1 MGDELPLL
9 GTRSGLARLPE
20 ALVRRPRLDSLFA
33 DRVRRQVTLISAPPG
48 SGKTTLVTAWLASRQ
63 RRGVML
69 TVDARD
75 NERDQLA
82 GVIVAALVH
91 GGAIAPE
98 EIDATLPATTLL
110 DAAFDRLEERGAK
123 RVLVLDDL
131 QELTSRHALRTLA
144 YLVERAPTTLD
155 MVLCSRADPPIRLT
169 RLRLEGR
176 LGEIR
181 NDSLA
186 FDLPETSALL
196 SAHGLTLTRSQ
207 VQALWRRTEGWV
219 AGLRLAACAL
229 QGEADPAEFV
239 QGAAGTE
246 TAIVDYLLK
255 ELLTRQDA
263 AIQRFMLRTSVVGRL
278 TTDLAEVLTED
289 PAVSRRLGELERN
302 GVFLAELEDRTWYRY
317 HSLFATLLEARLR
330 QQHRALADDLHRRAT
345 AWFIANDMPGEAEV
359 HARAAGDW
367 LMVGRLATDRWV
379 ARALDGAETNDGLL
393 AGVPAR
399 AIATNESLAVLAA
412 VEACAR
418 RDRSAADA
426 HRATLDRLAPDPLAQ
441 REDADPMT
449 AAPPLARSLLAICHA
464 RAFGADAQA
473 RAAIADLRAA
483 GGGDD
488 HAASVRLAEVRAIE
502 LDLDEGRID
511 RARRQAA
518 AVARADGAT
527 WIGTEALAALAL
539 VDAVEG
545 DIATAGDHA
554 ERVLSEPPS
563 PGGVA
568 RHMATLSLALCHA
581 QRGEHRHALDALA
594 AVPAPA
600 AADRAVVAVDGAIRA
615 ALRTPGSSF
624 VGLDGTDAEHPL
636 VMRTLV
642 ALGVLE
648 ALDSTGRI
656 RVMGGPLEEAVVLGR
671 QRWRAGSGAGV
682 VSVLSDHHARGS
694 RRSHPRTRIE
704 RSGLLALGAAE
715 RGNRGTTLAAIRD
728 ALVAMESS
736 GIWAPLLVLAPDLT
750 DLLES
755 RADELGPHQGLALE
769 LVDRA
774 RTSPA
779 PAYVEPLTERET
791 SVLCHLP
798 TLMSNHE
805 IADVMHVSVNTVKT
819 HLKSL
824 YRKLGVASRREA
836 VLRGRALELL

>member
-9 GTRSGLARLPE
+9 GPRSSLARLPE
-20 ALVRRPRLDSLFA
+20 ALVRRPRLDSLLA
-33 DRVRRQVTLISAPPG
+33 DRARRQVTLISAPPG
-48 SGKTTLVTAWLASRQ
+48 SGKTTLVTAWLASRH
-63 RRGVML
+63 RRDVML

-75 NERDQLA
+75 NERDHLA
-82 GVIVAALVH
+82 GVIVAALVDR
-91 GGAIAPE
+91 GAVTPE

-110 DAAFDRLEERGAK
+110 DAAFAQLDERATK

-144 YLVERAPTTLD
+144 YLVERAPRSLD
-155 MVLCSRADPPIRLT
+155 VVLCSRADPPIRLT

-176 LGEIR
+176 LAEIR

-186 FDLPETSALL
+186 FDLPETSTLL
-196 SAHGLTLTRSQ
+196 AAHGLTLTRAQ

-246 TAIVDYLLK
+246 TAIADYLLK
-255 ELLTRQDA
+255 ELLTRQDE

-278 TTDLAEVLTED
+278 TTDLAEVLTDD
-289 PAVSRRLGELERN
+289 PSVSRRLGELERN
-302 GVFLAELEDRTWYRY
+302 GVFLAELEDRTWFRY

-330 QQHRALADDLHRRAT
+330 QQHRGLADELHRRAT
-345 AWFIANDMPGEAEV
+345 EWFIANDMPDEAEV

-367 LMVGRLATDRWV
+367 PMLGRLAAERWV

-399 AIATNESLAVLAA
+399 AIATNESLTVLAA
-412 VEACAR
+412 AEACYG
-418 RDRSAADA
+418 RDRSVADA
-426 HRATLDRLAPDPLAQ
+426 HLAVLDRPAPDAASSRQP
-441 REDADPMT
+441 ADPMT
-449 AAPPLARSLLAICHA
+449 SAPPLTRSLLAICHA
-464 RAFGADAQA
+464 RAFGADARA
-473 RAAIADLRAA
+473 RAAIAELRGADGDAVTARLADLRAI
-483 GGGDD
+483 G
-488 HAASVRLAEVRAIE
+488 
-502 LDLDEGRID
+502 LDLDDGRIE

-518 AVARADGAT
+518 ALALAADPT
-527 WIGTEALAALAL
+527 WIGTEALALLAFA
-539 VDAVEG
+539 DAVEG
-545 DIATAGDHA
+545 DLAAATLHG
-554 ERVLSEPPS
+554 ERVLDESS
-563 PGGVA
+563 TASAAA
-568 RHMATLSLALCHA
+568 RHMATLASAVCHA
-581 QRGEHRHALDALA
+581 QRGDHRHAVDALS
-594 AVPAPA
+594 AVRAPA
-600 AADRAVVAVDGAIRA
+600 TADRAILAVDGALRA
-615 ALRTPGSSF
+615 AVRTPGAPF
-624 VGLDGTDAEHPL
+624 VALESKDADHPL

-648 ALDSTGRI
+648 ALDSTGRV
-656 RVMGGPLEEAVVLGR
+656 RVTGGPLEEAVLLGR

-682 VSVLSDHHARGS
+682 VSVLSDHPRRGT
-694 RRSHPRTRIE
+694 RRCHPRTLIE
-704 RSGLLALGAAE
+704 RSGLLAIGAAD
-715 RGNRGTTLAAIRD
+715 RGDRGATLAALRD
-728 ALVAMESS
+728 ALVATEKT

-750 DLLES
+750 DLLET

-824 YRKLGVASRREA
+824 YRKLGVTSRREA